1 MDNNVPASLQ
11 ETEIFQNN
19 GNLVDFFN
27 TACQRNNDKIAFES
41 FDVEMS
47 YSQLSERV
55 NHLASWLAQNAN
67 VGDKVA
73 VMMPNMMAYPVII
86 YGALKAGMTVVNI
99 NPLYTQRELEH
110 VLRDSE
116 ARILLCWEG
125 AGHVVAKSDLASV
138 DKVVLTTVGDL
149 LGFKGKIIN
158 LVVRKI
164 KKLVPKFSLNNTLAF
179 SKVIQEGSKE
189 VFTDIDLPIEH
200 TAFLQYTG
208 GTTGVS
214 KGAVLT
220 HRNLMANAAQAY
232 HIFNPKWFEPSED
245 GQIVVICPLPLYHI
259 FALTAHTFTLFYH
272 GARNVLITNPRDLK
286 TFVGTLKKHKFN
298 VMTGVNTLFDA
309 LLNNEDFRKLNFSH
323 FISALSGGMATL
335 PSTAEKWK
343 EVTGTVLLQ
352 AYGLTETSP
361 LVTSMD
367 YDSPAFTGSIGKV
380 ALFTEVEIRDDNGQ
394 ALPVGET
401 GELCVRGPQVMQGYW
416 KMEDSG
422 VDEKGWFNTGDIATI
437 DETGHV
443 FIVDRKKDMII
454 VSGFNVY
461 PNEVEA
467 VVAEHPAIME
477 CGCIGVEDEKSL
489 ETVKVF
495 AVLHEGQSLTAEELI
510 AFCREK
516 LTAYKVP
523 KHVEFINELPKTN
536 VGKVLRREL
545 KNLN

>member
-1 MDNNVPASLQ
+1 MSNQVPQSLE

-19 GNLVDFFN
+19 SNLVDFFN
-27 TACQRNNDKIAFES
+27 TACSRHKDLVAFES

-47 YSQLSERV
+47 YTQLAERV
-55 NHLASWLAQNAN
+55 NHLALWFSQNAN

-73 VMMPNMMAYPVII
+73 VMMPNMMAYPVIV

-99 NPLYTQRELEH
+99 NPLYTKRELEH
-110 VLRDSE
+110 VLKDSE
-116 ARILLCWEG
+116 ASILLCWEG
-125 AGHVVAKSDLASV
+125 AGAVVASANLASV

-164 KKLVPKFSLNNTLAF
+164 KKLVPKFSLSNTLAF
-179 SKVIQEGSKE
+179 GKVMQGNTKE
-189 VFTDIDLPIEH
+189 IFTDIDLPIEH
-200 TAFLQYTG
+200 MAFLQYTG

-214 KGAVLT
+214 KGAILT
-220 HRNLMANAAQAY
+220 HRNLMANSAQAY
-232 HIFNPKWFEPSED
+232 HIFNPEWFDKPTD
-245 GQIVVICPLPLYHI
+245 GQITVVCPLPLYHI
-259 FALTAHTFTLFYH
+259 FALTAHTFALFYH
-272 GARNVLITNPRDLK
+272 GAKNVLITNPRDLP
-286 TFVGTLKKHKFN
+286 TFVGTLKKQKFH
-298 VMTGVNTLFDA
+298 VLSGVNTLFEA
-309 LLNNEDFRKLNFSH
+309 LLNNEDFRKLDFSD
-323 FISALSGGMATL
+323 FIGALSGGMATL
-335 PSTAEKWK
+335 PSTAEKWEK
-343 EVTGTVLLQ
+343 VTGTVLLQ

-361 LVTSMD
+361 LVTSME
-367 YDSPAFTGSIGKV
+367 YDSPAFTGSIGKT
-380 ALFTEVEIRDDNGQ
+380 ALFTEVEVRGDNGK
-394 ALPVGET
+394 ALPTGEA
-401 GELCVRGPQVMQGYW
+401 GELCIRGPQVMQGYW
-416 KMEDSG
+416 KTQDSG
-422 VDEKGWFNTGDIATI
+422 VDESGWFNSGDIATI

-467 VVAEHPAIME
+467 VVAEHPAVME
-477 CGCIGVEDEKSL
+477 CGCVGVESEKSL
-489 ETVKVF
+489 EAVKVF

-510 AFCREK
+510 AFCREN

-523 KHVEFINELPKTN
+523 KHVEFIEELPKTN

>member
-158 LVVRKI
+158 LVVRNI

-245 GQIVVICPLPLYHI
+245 SQIVVICPLPLYHI

>member
-1 MDNNVPASLQ
+1 MDNNLPESLQ

-19 GNLVDFFN
+19 SNLADFFN
-27 TACQRNNDKIAFES
+27 TACSRHKDLIAFES

-73 VMMPNMMAYPVII
+73 VMMPNMMAYPVIV

-164 KKLVPKFSLNNTLAF
+164 KKLVPKFSLNNALAF
-179 SKVIQEGSKE
+179 SKVIQEGSKK

>member
-27 TACQRNNDKIAFES
+27 TACQRNKNKIAFES

-73 VMMPNMMAYPVII
+73 VMMPNMMAYPVIV

-523 KHVEFINELPKTN
+523 THVEFINELPKTN

>member
-27 TACQRNNDKIAFES
+27 TACQRNKNKIAFES

-523 KHVEFINELPKTN
+523 THVEFINELPKTN

>member
-1 MDNNVPASLQ
+1 MSNNVPSSLE

-19 GNLVDFFN
+19 SNLADFFN
-27 TACQRNNDKIAFES
+27 TACQRHKDSIAFEN

-47 YSQLSERV
+47 YSLLSERV
-55 NHLASWLAQNAN
+55 NHLASWFSKNAN

-73 VMMPNMMAYPVII
+73 VMMPNMMAYPVIV

-99 NPLYTQRELEH
+99 NPLYTKRELEH
-110 VLRDSE
+110 VLKDSG

-125 AGHVVAKSDLASV
+125 AGHVVASADLASV
-138 DKVVLTTVGDL
+138 DKVVLTTIGDL

-158 LVVRKI
+158 FVTKRI
-164 KKLVPKFSLNNTLAF
+164 KKLVPKFSLANTLTF
-179 SKVIQEGSKE
+179 NGVIQEGSKDA
-189 VFTDIDLPIEH
+189 FTDIDLPIEH
-200 TAFLQYTG
+200 MAFLQYTG

-214 KGAVLT
+214 KGAILT

-232 HIFNPKWFEPSED
+232 HIFNPKWFDKPED
-245 GQIVVICPLPLYHI
+245 GQINVICPLPLYHI
-259 FALTAHTFTLFYH
+259 FALTAHTFALFYH
-272 GARNVLITNPRDLK
+272 GARNVLITNPRDLP
-286 TFVGTLKKHKFN
+286 TFVGTLKKHKFH
-298 VMTGVNTLFDA
+298 VMSGVNTLFEA
-309 LLNNEDFRKLNFSH
+309 LLNNEEFRKLDFSH

-361 LVTSMD
+361 LVTSME
-367 YDSPAFTGSIGKV
+367 YDSTAFTGSIGKT
-380 ALFTEVEIRDDNGQ
+380 ALFTEVEIRDDNGK
-394 ALPVGET
+394 ALPVGEA

-416 KMEDSG
+416 NTEDSG
-422 VDEKGWFNTGDIATI
+422 VDESGWFYTGDIATI
-437 DETGHV
+437 DETDHV

-467 VVAEHPAIME
+467 VVAEHPAILE
-477 CGCIGVEDEKSL
+477 CGCVGVEGEKSQ
-489 ETVKVF
+489 EAVKVF
-495 AVLHEGQSLTAEELI
+495 AVLREGQSVTAEELI
-510 AFCREK
+510 EFCRES

-523 KHVEFINELPKTN
+523 KHVEFIAELPKTN

-545 KNLN
+545 KNL

>member
-158 LVVRKI
+158 LVVRNI